1 MTGLLV
7 PVTMPTRGG
16 KNRPRARP
24 LDNERHTYT
33 SPVRH
38 CGPREP
44 GTSPGTATSTGPPAD
59 RQPDSIGCRPWLAEF
74 KGRPGKKLPDL
85 TNARRARARCPYC
98 TKKTTRPDQRETSPG
113 QMPVLYGQGRT
124 QGHWQFR
131 AAPIYLGCHKRVIV
145 SM

>member
-1 MTGLLV
+1 MASSLAAAFHALRAV
-7 PVTMPTRGG
+7 CEAGG
-16 KNRPRARP
+16 QA
-24 LDNERHTYT
+24 
-33 SPVRH
+33 
-38 CGPREP
+38 
-44 GTSPGTATSTGPPAD
+44 A
-59 RQPDSIGCRPWLAEF
+59 GCRPWLAEF

-85 TNARRARARCPYC
+85 TNARRA
-98 TKKTTRPDQRETSPG
+98 